1 MIRDGNRFHPS
12 LHTYFKT
19 KSAFF
24 FLASL
29 FIALGHM
36 PKPHQMFYIYIH
48 TCIPLAV
55 PSKGKK
61 KSNSPVEAEA
71 IYFQANLYS
80 IKLLF
85 KRSGGKSGNRE
96 VRLQEVIKRNT
107 LSKRAEHQ
115 R

>member
-1 MIRDGNRFHPS
+1 M
-12 LHTYFKT
+12 L
-19 KSAFF
+19 
-24 FLASL
+24 
-29 FIALGHM
+29 
-36 PKPHQMFYIYIH
+36 KPHQTFGIY
-48 TCIPLAV
+48 TRASL
-55 PSKGKK
+55 SLSLQKERK

-85 KRSGGKSGNRE
+85 KRSGGKSGYKE

-115 R
+115 RYSEAKFMV